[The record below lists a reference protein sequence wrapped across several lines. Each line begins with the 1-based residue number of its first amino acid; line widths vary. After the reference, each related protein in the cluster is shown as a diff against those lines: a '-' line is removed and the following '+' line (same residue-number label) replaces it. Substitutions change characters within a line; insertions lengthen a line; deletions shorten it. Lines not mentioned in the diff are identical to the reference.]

1 MGIRIEKRKMK
12 NEEERR
18 VLRDRLVRRG
28 YTGEAADRILSLQ
41 GINPVR
47 NDEEMRK
54 HMWNLWSLTG
64 GEIGEEPPEEV
75 MEEWR

>member
-1 MGIRIEKRKMK
+1 MK

-47 NDEEMRK
+47 KEMMK
-54 HMWNLWSLTG
+54 K
-64 GEIGEEPPEEV
+64 
-75 MEEWR
+75 